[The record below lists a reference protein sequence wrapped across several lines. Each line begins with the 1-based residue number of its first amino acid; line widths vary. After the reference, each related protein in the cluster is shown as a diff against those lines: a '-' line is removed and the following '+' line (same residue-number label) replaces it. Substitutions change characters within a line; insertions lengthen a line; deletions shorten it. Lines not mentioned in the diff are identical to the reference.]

1 MKKNAAII
9 IPFIIS
15 SVLLTVLVSGLIK
28 RGQNKLA
35 LPLTCPEWISII
47 RECKPSVVA

>member
-15 SVLLTVLVSGLIK
+15 SVLLTVLVSGL
-28 RGQNKLA
+28 RVNKTRPKQA
-35 LPLTCPEWISII
+35 GTAFNMP
-47 RECKPSVVA
+47 